1 MLFRAINL
9 INLVLIIAGLG
20 FLPALKH
27 SLSMHP
33 NQGQG
38 AVIFVSVVAQKLYPD
53 ISRPYL
59 RVLNEKC
66 LYLSRVSS
74 LVRPN
79 ILPLVYLDGI
89 FITNTNTESSDH
101 AREKFVVCKDD
112 SIDPYIF
119 LRGVN
124 TNILLICMT
133 VHTESSIIINLFSE
147 EHSESM

>member
-1 MLFRAINL
+1 MLFGPINL
-9 INLVLIIAGLG
+9 INLILIIASLS

-38 AVIFVSVVAQKLYPD
+38 AVIFVSVVAQKFYPD

-59 RVLNEKC
+59 WVLNEKC
-66 LYLSRVSS
+66 LYFSGVSS
-74 LVRPN
+74 LIRPN
-79 ILPLVYLDGI
+79 TLPLVYLDGVL
-89 FITNTNTESSDH
+89 ITNTKTESSDH
-101 AREKFVVCKDD
+101 AREEFVVCKDN

-124 TNILLICMT
+124 IHRLVICLT
-133 VHTESSIIINLFSE
+133 EHTESSIIINLFSE